1 MDKPLLEMNLAELQ
15 GCCWSETQKF
25 NRKEPSDDRYC
36 LEIFRRA
43 LVLRDEQAW
52 NVLTRSF
59 TGIILVWLRRHP
71 YRQAA
76 YLLNSEENYVALTI
90 EKLWMVTVRNQSLQ
104 FSTLAGAFKFMRA
117 SLNSAVIDALR
128 NQQKEKTI
136 QKSDFDMPA
145 AHDDEGDFW
154 EIIKDLLPNEH
165 EQRLAYLLYF
175 CGLKPR
181 QIVQYCPQEFSNVQ
195 EIFRMTRNIL
205 DRLRRNKDRLRWMLG
220 DEDL

>member
-1 MDKPLLEMNLAELQ
+1 
-15 GCCWSETQKF
+15 
-25 NRKEPSDDRYC
+25 
-36 LEIFRRA
+36 
-43 LVLRDEQAW
+43 
-52 NVLTRSF
+52 
-59 TGIILVWLRRHP
+59 
-71 YRQAA
+71 
-76 YLLNSEENYVALTI
+76 
-90 EKLWMVTVRNQSLQ
+90 LQ

-136 QKSDFDMPA
+136 QESDFDMPA

-154 EIIKDLLPNEH
+154 EIIKNLLPNEH